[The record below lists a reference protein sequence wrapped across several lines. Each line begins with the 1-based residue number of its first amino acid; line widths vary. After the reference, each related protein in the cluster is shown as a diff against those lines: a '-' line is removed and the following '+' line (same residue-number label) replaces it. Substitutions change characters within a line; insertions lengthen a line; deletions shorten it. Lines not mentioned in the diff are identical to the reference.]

1 MPFIVSDPV
10 TLLIWAIL
18 GYLFGSIPSGMILA
32 RVMNLGNLREIG
44 SGNIG
49 ATNVL
54 RTGNKAAAALT
65 LLFDAAKAMIPLLLA
80 RHFAG
85 EDAAQ
90 LAALAAYLGHCFPV
104 WLKFRGGK
112 GVATSFGA
120 MLGAFPILTWP
131 VVIAFGLWALALFIT
146 RYMGVASCIGAIAL
160 PVAAACITLFSDR
173 SHAEALPLYLIT
185 GVLALLVVAKHKGN
199 LQRTIART
207 EPRFTLKRSA

>member
-10 TLLIWAIL
+10 TLLICAIL

-90 LAALAAYLGHCFPV
+90 LAALAAFLGHCFPV
-104 WLKFRGGK
+104 WLRFRGGK
-112 GVATSFGA
+112 GVATLVG
-120 MLGAFPILTWP
+120 IY
-131 VVIAFGLWALALFIT
+131 LALYFPLGLAVCATWLVCAAIS
-146 RYMGVASCIGAIAL
+146 RYSSLSAL
-160 PVAAACITLFSDR
+160 FAAGMAPVWA
-173 SHAEALPLYLIT
+173 
-185 GVLALLVVAKHKGN
+185 ALLGVGSTILLGFVLGLLTYARHWQN
-199 LQRTIART
+199 IQRLRAGT
-207 EPRFTLKRSA
+207 ESKIGQK

>member
-1 MPFIVSDPV
+1 MPFLTSDPT
-10 TLLIWAIL
+10 TLMLWAVI

-65 LLFDAAKAMIPLLLA
+65 LLFDAGKAIVPLLLA

-90 LAALAAYLGHCFPV
+90 LAALAAFIGHCFPV
-104 WLKFRGGK
+104 WLKFKGGK
-112 GVATSFGA
+112 GVATLIGIYLALYFPLGLAVCATWLVCAVISRYSSLSALLAAGMA
-120 MLGAFPILTWP
+120 PVWAALLGAGSAILLGF
-131 VVIAFGLWALALFIT
+131 VLGLLTYARHWQNIQRLRAGT
-146 RYMGVASCIGAIAL
+146 ESKIGQ
-160 PVAAACITLFSDR
+160 
-173 SHAEALPLYLIT
+173 
-185 GVLALLVVAKHKGN
+185 K
-199 LQRTIART
+199 
-207 EPRFTLKRSA
+207 

>member
-90 LAALAAYLGHCFPV
+90 LAALTAFLGHCFPV

-112 GVATSFGA
+112 GVATLVG
-120 MLGAFPILTWP
+120 IY
-131 VVIAFGLWALALFIT
+131 LALYFPLGLAVCATWLVCAAIS
-146 RYMGVASCIGAIAL
+146 RYSSLSAL
-160 PVAAACITLFSDR
+160 FAAGMAPVWA
-173 SHAEALPLYLIT
+173 
-185 GVLALLVVAKHKGN
+185 ALLGVGSTILLGFVLGLLTYARHWQN
-199 LQRTIART
+199 IQRLRAGT
-207 EPRFTLKRSA
+207 ESKIGQK